1 MRKISQGMATL
12 GLACVLCGCAA
23 KVWYGN
29 PAQPNMATIHIGMTK
44 DEARSLLGP
53 PSNTLAQQLPGV
65 LVETWKYVD
74 RALIFHNGVLQS
86 VVIY

>member
-1 MRKISQGMATL
+1 MRKIKQGMATL
-12 GLACVLCGCAA
+12 GLACVLGGCAA
-23 KVWYGN
+23 GVWYGN

-65 LVETWKYVD
+65 LVETWKYTG
-74 RALIFHNGVLQS
+74 RTLIFHNGVLQS
-86 VVIY
+86 VVTY